1 MNMKLCSF
9 PPATT
14 VSIMPKHIFVVSSI
28 FLFLASCSVSQT
40 PKTWPTPVEVKP
52 QGVSVVDGKF
62 RSESG
67 RFSISIPAMPMK
79 TLDIGTEKARA
90 KGVDAGKNF
99 VWQFATSLYTIMYT
113 PPVDSD
119 GRPDPNDFNDMVIG
133 TRKGVLNAKGKII
146 SEKPFEFGEYSGTEL
161 RYTAAEKVNYIGR
174 IFIFNGYGYAVT
186 GAYLDGNEKEVL
198 DVLNSF
204 KATSVK

>member
-1 MNMKLCSF
+1 MKKQIFIASF
-9 PPATT
+9 L
-14 VSIMPKHIFVVSSI
+14 
-28 FLFLASCSVSQT
+28 FLFLAGCTLPRTS
-40 PKTWPTPVEVKP
+40 KAWPTPIEVKP

-62 RSESG
+62 VSESG

-79 TLDIGTEKARA
+79 TLDIGTQKARA

-99 VWQFATSLYTIMYT
+99 IWKLDTTLYTIMYT

-119 GRPDPNDFNDMVIG
+119 GNPDPNDLKDMVIG
-133 TRKGVLNAKGKII
+133 TRKGVLNSKGKII
-146 SEKPFEFGEYSGTEL
+146 SEEPFEFGEYSGTEL

-174 IFIFNGYGYAVT
+174 IFIFNDYGYAVT
-186 GAYLDGNEKEVL
+186 GAYVDGNEKEVL

-204 KATSVK
+204 KATPVE